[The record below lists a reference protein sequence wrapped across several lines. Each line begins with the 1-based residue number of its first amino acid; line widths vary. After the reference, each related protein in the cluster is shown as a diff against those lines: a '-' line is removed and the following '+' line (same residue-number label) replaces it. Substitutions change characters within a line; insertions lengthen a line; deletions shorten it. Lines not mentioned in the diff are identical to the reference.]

1 MITIVLLP
9 WLSKASKM
17 PPNIIFILAD
27 DLGWD
32 DVSFHGSPQIP
43 TPNMDVL
50 AADGIIL
57 NNYYVQ
63 PVCTPSR
70 AALMTGLYPIHTG
83 METSVIQIGEPW
95 GLPLRL
101 RLMPQYLKDL
111 GYQTHMIGKWHL
123 GYYTEQYV
131 PTARGFDTFYGY
143 YNGEEDYYN
152 HTLPVPQS
160 SQVGLDFW
168 LNNEP
173 LRNETGQYS
182 TTLFGKRAVKLIQER
197 DPKKPL
203 FLYLCY
209 QAPHGGIPVDLQ
221 APSENVDK
229 FPYIGE
235 KNRTIFAGKIC
246 PVVRIPCDVRPLGR
260 LLESSIHFVE
270 TAILQRCSQVL
281 HVARFNHE
289 RKPSH
294 PHHCARYTT
303 ICAGMMDALDQSVGN
318 VLEALQQ
325 ERMLDNSIIVF
336 SSDNGGL
343 PWGSHASR
351 GFNWPLRGAK
361 TTLWE
366 GGTRASAFIWSPLIS
381 RSRRVSHQLM
391 HIVDWLPT
399 LYRAAGGNPSKMRNL
414 DGHDM
419 WLHLCA
425 DLPSPRTEMLYN
437 IDPVGSTAA
446 LRYRDYKLVLGVSS
460 GGMYDQRFQ
469 TPGNSRPYSDLDRLM
484 AESKAARVLREFYN
498 TGAFLFPSQW
508 RQRATLHCGPTKISN
523 FVGGDPPYLFDLSR
537 DPCEQHNLAPDNR
550 ELLSVLIR
558 KLASYAVTSV
568 APRNKPV
575 DRRSFPQYHNGTWA
589 PWGNVASI

>member
-1 MITIVLLP
+1 
-9 WLSKASKM
+9 M

-123 GYYTEQYV
+123 GYYTE
-131 PTARGFDTFYGY
+131 
-143 YNGEEDYYN
+143 NNYYN

-182 TTLFGKRAVKLIQER
+182 TTLFGKQAVKLIQER

-209 QAPHGGIPVDLQ
+209 QAPHGGMPVELQ

-235 KNRTIFAGKIC
+235 KNRTIF
-246 PVVRIPCDVRPLGR
+246 
-260 LLESSIHFVE
+260 
-270 TAILQRCSQVL
+270 
-281 HVARFNHE
+281 
-289 RKPSH
+289 
-294 PHHCARYTT
+294 
-303 ICAGMMDALDQSVGN
+303 AGMMDALDQSVGN

-414 DGHDM
+414 DGRDM

-460 GGMYDQRFQ
+460 GGMYDQ
-469 TPGNSRPYSDLDRLM
+469 
-484 AESKAARVLREFYN
+484 
-498 TGAFLFPSQW
+498 SQW
-508 RQRATLHCGPTKISN
+508 RQRATLHCGPTKVSN
-523 FVGGDPPYLFDLSR
+523 FVGGDPPYLFDLSK

-589 PWGNVASI
+589 PWVNVASI

>member
-1 MITIVLLP
+1 MRAFAYLQ
-9 WLSKASKM
+9 
-17 PPNIIFILAD
+17 
-27 DLGWD
+27 GWD

-209 QAPHGGIPVDLQ
+209 QAPHGGMPVELQ

-229 FPYIGE
+229 FTYIGE
-235 KNRTIFAGKIC
+235 KNRTIFAGKIGC
-246 PVVRIPCDVRPLGR
+246 VLAHTGPLSFITNWQEHWQMR
-260 LLESSIHFVE
+260 
-270 TAILQRCSQVL
+270 
-281 HVARFNHE
+281 
-289 RKPSH
+289 
-294 PHHCARYTT
+294 
-303 ICAGMMDALDQSVGN
+303 MMDALDQSVGN

-414 DGHDM
+414 DGRDM

-460 GGMYDQRFQ
+460 GGVYDQRFR

-508 RQRATLHCGPTKISN
+508 RQRATLHCGPTKASN
-523 FVGGDPPYLFDLSR
+523 FVGGDPPYLFDLSK

-589 PWGNVASI
+589 PWVNVASI

>member
-1 MITIVLLP
+1 
-9 WLSKASKM
+9 
-17 PPNIIFILAD
+17 
-27 DLGWD
+27 
-32 DVSFHGSPQIP
+32 
-43 TPNMDVL
+43 
-50 AADGIIL
+50 
-57 NNYYVQ
+57 
-63 PVCTPSR
+63 
-70 AALMTGLYPIHTG
+70 
-83 METSVIQIGEPW
+83 
-95 GLPLRL
+95 
-101 RLMPQYLKDL
+101 
-111 GYQTHMIGKWHL
+111 
-123 GYYTEQYV
+123 
-131 PTARGFDTFYGY
+131 
-143 YNGEEDYYN
+143 
-152 HTLPVPQS
+152 
-160 SQVGLDFW
+160 
-168 LNNEP
+168 
-173 LRNETGQYS
+173 
-182 TTLFGKRAVKLIQER
+182 
-197 DPKKPL
+197 
-203 FLYLCY
+203 
-209 QAPHGGIPVDLQ
+209 
-221 APSENVDK
+221 
-229 FPYIGE
+229 
-235 KNRTIFAGKIC
+235 
-246 PVVRIPCDVRPLGR
+246 
-260 LLESSIHFVE
+260 
-270 TAILQRCSQVL
+270 
-281 HVARFNHE
+281 
-289 RKPSH
+289 
-294 PHHCARYTT
+294 
-303 ICAGMMDALDQSVGN
+303 MDALDQSVGN

-425 DLPSPRTEMLYN
+425 DLPLPRTEMLYN